1 MVKLWMVFCQLINGP
16 YAPAYMDTRTDH
28 VQFEDP
34 QVTKPLALGWE
45 LQRHPTEEYTRW
57 FYPKDSG
64 KTSWQDPRLSADA
77 LRARGVNIQKFKVV

>member
-1 MVKLWMVFCQLINGP
+1 MVKLWMVLCQLINGA
-16 YAPAYMDTRTDH
+16 YTPAYMNTRTDH

-34 QVTKPLALGWE
+34 QVTKLLPLGWE
-45 LQRHPTEEYTRW
+45 LQRHPTEEYTGW
-57 FYPKDSG
+57 FYP

>member
-28 VQFEDP
+28 VQFEYP
-34 QVTKPLALGWE
+34 QV
-45 LQRHPTEEYTRW
+45 TEEYTGW